1 MLKKF
6 LLPILTL
13 LFIIAVL
20 VAISLPNMQQNAMIS
35 LSESDAI
42 KTVKQIKT
50 LRGYYTKNVIVKAK
64 KFGMKPHYEH
74 KDNPDSIPLPATL
87 VHELS
92 DIFEKDG
99 TSFQLFS
106 KYPFP
111 NRANRQLDDFQLKAW
126 NILSA
131 DPKKIIS
138 EETMLNGKPVLRVAL
153 ADTMQAQGCVDC
165 HNAHPSSP
173 KVDWQL
179 GDVRGVLMVN
189 KPLTDIYAQ
198 ATTVRIEI
206 IVVTGLVMLSI
217 GLIMSWLFNRIVLSR
232 TNKLNSSLSLLAQG
246 KGDLT
251 TELEIGEHD
260 QIGDVAEKFNLFLTT
275 FRALVIN
282 IIENAAKVEDAI
294 NQVKIA
300 TESIANKLSEQG
312 NQTHEITDNIHSVTS
327 SIKDIS
333 HSTDIASENTK
344 ETDTEIKEST
354 ANMKVSVND
363 IQKLSGNM
371 NDTADV
377 IAKLSKQSGEI
388 GSVLD
393 VIKNIAEQTN
403 LLALNAAIEAAR
415 AGEQGRGFAVVAD
428 EVRALAKR
436 TQDSI
441 SAIETTIASLQSLG
455 KKAVDNV
462 ASSNSTTEH
471 AQEYIYKV
479 ATRLEHTEELESSV
493 AKSIEQIASAMERQS
508 KMSVDMEHSID
519 HLNDSSAES
528 LNELQSILD
537 NLDEVSKQAHV
548 LTEELAKFKV

>member
-275 FRALVIN
+275 FRTLVIN

>member
-6 LLPILTL
+6 LLPIFTL
-13 LFIIAVL
+13 LIIIAVL
-20 VAISLPNMQQNAMIS
+20 VAVFFPNIQEQNMIE
-35 LSESDAI
+35 LSKKDAI
-42 KTVKQIKT
+42 NTVNQIKT

-64 KFGMKPHYEH
+64 KFGMKPDYEH
-74 KDNPDSIPLPATL
+74 KDNPNSIPLPATL

-92 DIFEKDG
+92 DIFAKDG
-99 TSFQLFS
+99 TSFQLYS

-111 NRANRQLDDFQLKAW
+111 NRVSRKLDDFQKEAW
-126 NILSA
+126 AILSKN
-131 DPKKIIS
+131 PKKIIS
-138 EETMLNGKPVLRVAL
+138 EETLLEGEPVLRVAL

-165 HNAHPSSP
+165 HNSHSKSP
-173 KVDWQL
+173 KTDWKL
-179 GDVRGVLMVN
+179 GDVRGVLIVN
-189 KPLTDIYAQ
+189 KPLSTIYAE
-198 ATTVRIEI
+198 ATRVRVQI
-206 IVVTGLVMLSI
+206 IIITGLIMLSI
-217 GLIMSWLFNRIVLSR
+217 AGIMSWSFNKIVLSR

-251 TELEIGEHD
+251 TELDVGEHD
-260 QIGDVAEKFNLFLTT
+260 QIGDVAEKFNQFLTT
-275 FRALVIN
+275 FRGLVIS

-300 TESIANKLSEQG
+300 TGAIANKLNEQG
-312 NQTHEITDNIHSVTS
+312 SQTKEITENIHDVTS
-327 SIKDIS
+327 NIQDIS
-333 HSTDIASENTK
+333 QNTELASENTK
-344 ETDTEIKEST
+344 ETDSEIKEST
-354 ANMKVSVND
+354 ANMKVSVHD

-371 NDTADV
+371 NETANV
-377 IAKLSKQSGEI
+377 ISKLSKQSGEI

-441 SAIETTIASLQSLG
+441 SAIETTIASLQTLG
-455 KKAVDNV
+455 KQAVDNV
-462 ASSNSTTEH
+462 ANSNKTTEH

-479 ATRLEHTEELESSV
+479 ANRLEHTEELESTV
-493 AKSIEQIASAMERQS
+493 ANSIEQIATAMDMQS
-508 KMSVDMEHSID
+508 KMSMSMEKSID
-519 HLNDSSAES
+519 HLNDSSTES
-528 LNELQSILD
+528 LTELQNILD
-537 NLDEVSKQAHV
+537 NLDAVSKQAHV

>member
-20 VAISLPNMQQNAMIS
+20 VAVLLPNMQQNAMIS

-74 KDNPDSIPLPATL
+74 KDNPNSIPLPATL

-126 NILSA
+126 DTLSA

-138 EETMLNGKPVLRVAL
+138 EETILKGKPVLRVAL

-165 HNAHPSSP
+165 HNSHPSSP

-189 KPLTDIYAQ
+189 KPLTNIYAQ

-275 FRALVIN
+275 FRTLVIN

-312 NQTHEITDNIHSVTS
+312 NQTHEITDNIHNVTS
-327 SIKDIS
+327 NIKDIS

-519 HLNDSSAES
+519 HLNDSSTQS

-537 NLDEVSKQAHV
+537 NLDKVSKQAHV